1 MVIRCRA
8 RAYYALVEM
17 QKKERR
23 SIAEIVSALILEAA
37 AQSGVDVTKLKEL

>member
-23 SIAEIVSALILEAA
+23 SIAEIVTNLILAA
-37 AQSGVDVTKLKEL
+37 AVEAGVDVTKLKEL